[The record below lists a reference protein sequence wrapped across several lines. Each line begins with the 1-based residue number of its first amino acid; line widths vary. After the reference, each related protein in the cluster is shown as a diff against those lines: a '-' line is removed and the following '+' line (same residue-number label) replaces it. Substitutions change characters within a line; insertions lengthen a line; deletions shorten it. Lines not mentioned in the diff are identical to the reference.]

1 MIAIVDLSNSIALY
15 TGVTCVGKLHISGML
30 SNFTGSNYFLSNSN
44 PKLGSPFP
52 RRSSLISQSC
62 TASHEIKF
70 EEALHLLSPV
80 GGNCARPPIL
90 LENSLLDTNF
100 LALKETVGNEVT
112 IECGNKQYF
121 RITLPVSSTSPLG
134 KYIKPEK
141 YYWHISKKVYYKNCK

>member
-1 MIAIVDLSNSIALY
+1 MIAIVDLSNGIALY

-44 PKLGSPFP
+44 PKLESSFP
-52 RRSSLISQSC
+52 RRSSLICQS
-62 TASHEIKF
+62 TASNEIKF

-112 IECGNKQYF
+112 VECGNKQYF
-121 RITLPVSSTSPLG
+121 CITLPDSSTSPLG
-134 KYIKPEK
+134 KVHLKN
-141 YYWHISKKVYYKNCK
+141 WHMNKFIDCK

>member
-1 MIAIVDLSNSIALY
+1 MIAIVDSSNNIVLY
-15 TGVTCVGKLHISGML
+15 TGITCIGKLHISSML
-30 SNFTGSNYFLSNSN
+30 LNLAGSNYFLSNSN

-62 TASHEIKF
+62 TSSHELKF

-100 LALKETVGNEVT
+100 VALKEAVGNEITV
-112 IECGNKQYF
+112 ECGNKQYF
-121 RITLPVSSTSPLG
+121 RITLPISSTSPLG
-134 KYIKPEK
+134 K
-141 YYWHISKKVYYKNCK
+141 